1 LADFEKGC
9 GWVKMKINIV
19 QGVRSVKYI
28 RHPLTSSIFSFN
40 KTGLLTS
47 LIALT
52 ALCDFLY
59 MLPLLGDVSK
69 QTQLLYLGLS
79 GVIATILAVSLLK
92 DGRISIKKMMVA
104 MWILLVFVVLFG
116 WAPTRLMICAGLVAI
131 WMLHEEQQRLAFEKF
146 HAIFCV
152 IVLVNVLAYPFIS
165 LGMLPS
171 LGEIIPDHWLK
182 QEVGMYY
189 ENYGISF
196 VLHGLGNA
204 MQVGSFLLYRMSAWF
219 EEPGNVGT
227 IAALLLAA
235 TDFKMNWKG
244 KVLLVGGVLS
254 FSLAFFAMAILYTLM
269 KKPKAFLYLVG
280 VLVFSAWYFQDNEFL
295 SSKLF
300 DRIFISASGIAGDN
314 RTGAEFD
321 AAFSQYVETPSVWLG
336 HDADHQLY
344 KLQYNAS
351 SWKNLVW
358 DYGIIGAVLYLS
370 TFALVFYRKTLGEQN
385 GRLIK
390 LKQLLP
396 FLIVFVLSIYQR
408 PHVLS
413 LSYFLIFIGAMVWVS
428 PNEKRFA

>member
-1 LADFEKGC
+1 
-9 GWVKMKINIV
+9 VRMKINIA
-19 QGVRSVKYI
+19 QGVRSVKYT
-28 RHPLTSSIFSFN
+28 RHPITSSIFSFS

-47 LIALT
+47 LTALT

-59 MLPLLGDVSK
+59 MLPFLGDVSK
-69 QTQLLYLGLS
+69 QAQLLYLGLS
-79 GVIATILAVSLLK
+79 GVIATFLAVSLLK
-92 DGRISIKKMMVA
+92 DRRVNIKKMMIA
-104 MWILLVFVVLFG
+104 MWILLVFIVLFG
-116 WAPTRLMICAGLVAI
+116 WTPTRLMICAGLVTI

-146 HAIFCV
+146 HTIFCV
-152 IVLVNVLAYPFIS
+152 IILVNVLAYSLIS
-165 LGMLPS
+165 PGMLPS

-235 TDFKMNWKG
+235 TDFKMDWKG

-254 FSLAFFAMAILYTLM
+254 FSLAFFATAILYTLM
-269 KKPKAFLYLVG
+269 KKPKAFFYLVG
-280 VLVFSAWYFQDNEFL
+280 ILVFLGWCFQDNEFL

-300 DRIFISASGIAGDN
+300 DRISISANGIAGDD
-314 RTGAEFD
+314 RTGAGFD
-321 AAFSQYVETPSVWLG
+321 AAFSQYATTPSVWLG

-344 KLQYNAS
+344 KLQYNAA

-358 DYGIIGAVLYLS
+358 DYGIIGAALYLS
-370 TFALVFYRKTLGEQN
+370 VFALMFYRKTLGEQN
-385 GRLIK
+385 GRFIK
-390 LKQLLP
+390 LKQMLP
-396 FLIVFVLSIYQR
+396 FLMVFVLSIYQR
-408 PHVLS
+408 PYVLNA
-413 LSYFLIFIGAMVWVS
+413 SYFLIFVGAMVWVS
-428 PNEKRFA
+428 PNEKRYA